1 MDFQHIEATFGKLEY
16 RSLSFSKGL
25 NIIEA
30 PNESG
35 KSTLLAFLRVML
47 YGFPPRERGALA
59 DKNRYAPWSLS
70 PMRGTL
76 ALTCQKGDITLQRDT
91 ARANS
96 PMGRF
101 SAVYTGSSET
111 VDGLTAAD
119 CGETLLGV
127 PREVYERSAFIR
139 QSSLTVDASTE
150 LERRIAALITTG
162 EEGQSF
168 SEASAA
174 LKKQLNA
181 RKYNK
186 SGRIPALEAEIS
198 AQERALEELSQLTR
212 SKRKAEEALASFD
225 AEEASLREQLRAHDL
240 CDAQDARRAAAEVQQ
255 AWQSTESKAE
265 YLRRALIEQNV
276 PARDALEQGRAR
288 LNALSSLKVEAT
300 DAQKRCDDAEAALS
314 DFDARPAERPRSLL
328 PYIIVSAVLL
338 LLFIF
343 VSALPSPVAL
353 AGCIV
358 SGAALAA
365 LLVLNWNNARKVRAA
380 HEEKRGVLEQ
390 ALRDARSDAAAQQK
404 LYDAAARELLVLIPA
419 GDISRVGA
427 YLDAALQKYAELDAL
442 TREARDLS
450 LRGLSNTEQDIRR
463 AAKGARVARGLSL
476 RCELLSA
483 RAPKGDVP
491 DEPVVRPA
499 RSRAELQTAL
509 DALARCRR
517 EAQSTFD
524 YTSGRCRAIGDAAEL
539 EAALTQKRDELAQK
553 QAEYDAI
560 ALAMESLQSANTA
573 LQNRFSPALSRR
585 AGELFSRLTGGKY
598 ESVLLDRTFS
608 AQAGETGESVSHDA
622 QLLSLGTLDQLYLA
636 VRLAICESAL
646 PADDPPPIVLDD
658 ALVRF
663 DDERC
668 RAALE
673 LLLEESKSHQ
683 ILLFTCQ
690 HRESAYLS
698 GRDGVTFL
706 SL

>member
-1 MDFQHIEATFGKLEY
+1 MDFQHIEATFGKLEH

-47 YGFPPRERGALA
+47 YGFPPRERGAMA

-101 SAVYTGSSET
+101 SAVYTGSGEA

-127 PREVYERSAFIR
+127 PCEVYERSAFIR
-139 QSSLTVDASTE
+139 QSSLTVDASAE

-168 SEASAA
+168 SEASTA

-198 AQERALEELSQLTR
+198 AQERALDELSQLTR

-240 CDAQDARRAAAEVQQ
+240 CDAQDARRAAAEARQ

-265 YLRRALIEQNV
+265 HLRRALIEQNV

-288 LNALSSLKVEAT
+288 LNALSSLKAA

-314 DFDARPAERPRSLL
+314 DFDAKPVERPRSLL

-365 LLVLNWNNARKVRAA
+365 LLVLNRNNARKVRAA

-442 TREARDLS
+442 TREARD
-450 LRGLSNTEQDIRR
+450 
-463 AAKGARVARGLSL
+463 LSL

-608 AQAGETGESVSHDA
+608 AQAGETGKSVSHDA

-673 LLLEESKSHQ
+673 LLLEESKSRQ

>member
-1 MDFQHIEATFGKLEY
+1 MDFQHIEATFGKLEHC
-16 RSLSFSKGL
+16 SLSFSSGL

-76 ALTCQKGDITLQRDT
+76 SLSSQKGNITLQRDT

-101 SAVYTGSSET
+101 SAIYTGSGES

-119 CGETLLGV
+119 CGETLLGI
-127 PREVYERSAFIR
+127 PCEVYERSAFIR
-139 QSSLTVDASTE
+139 QSSLTVDASAE

-186 SGRIPALEAEIS
+186 SGRIPALEAAVA
-198 AQERALEELSQLTR
+198 AQERSLAELSQLTCSR
-212 SKRKAEEALASFD
+212 QEAEAALAAFD
-225 AEEASLREQLRAHDL
+225 AEEASLRAQLRAHDI
-240 CDAQDARRAAAEVQQ
+240 CDAQGIRLAAAQ
-255 AWQSTESKAE
+255 ARQRWQAAESSAE
-265 YLRRALIEQNV
+265 QLRRTLIENSI
-276 PARDALEQGRAR
+276 PPRDALEQGRMR
-288 LNALSSLKVEAT
+288 LIALSSLKA
-300 DAQKRCDDAEAALS
+300 DAADARQRYRDAEGALAA
-314 DFDARPAERPRSLL
+314 FDAKPIERVHSLL
-328 PYIIVSAVLL
+328 PYIIVSAVL
-338 LLFIF
+338 F
-343 VSALPSPVAL
+343 
-353 AGCIV
+353 
-358 SGAALAA
+358 AALMVIQTLPTAVAMAGRVLSGIA
-365 LLVLNWNNARKVRAA
+365 LLALLIIDANSRRKVRRV
-380 HEEKRGVLEQ
+380 HDEKRRVFEQ
-390 ALRDARSDAAAQQK
+390 ALREAQSDAAAQQK
-404 LYDAAARELLVLIPA
+404 LCDSAARELLVLIPA
-419 GDISRVGA
+419 GDISRVST
-427 YLDAALQKYAELDAL
+427 YLDTALHKYAELDTL
-442 TREARDLS
+442 EREAR
-450 LRGLSNTEQDIRR
+450 E
-463 AAKGARVARGLSL
+463 LSL

-483 RAPKGDVP
+483 QQPQSDVP
-491 DEPVVRPA
+491 TEPAVRPT
-499 RSRAELQTAL
+499 RSRTELQSTL
-509 DALARCRR
+509 DALTVRRR

-560 ALAMESLQSANTA
+560 ALAMESLQSANIA

-636 VRLAICESAL
+636 VRLAICESVL

-663 DDERC
+663 DDARC
-668 RAALE
+668 RAALD
-673 LLLEESKSHQ
+673 LLLEESKSRQ

-690 HRESAYLS
+690 HRESAYLA
-698 GRDGVTFL
+698 GRDGVTLL

>member
-1 MDFQHIEATFGKLEY
+1 MDFQHIEATFGKLEH

-47 YGFPPRERGALA
+47 YGFPPRERGAMA

-76 ALTCQKGDITLQRDT
+76 TLTCEKGGITLQRDT

-101 SAVYTGSSET
+101 SAVYTGSGEA

-127 PREVYERSAFIR
+127 PCEVYERSAFIR
-139 QSSLTVDASTE
+139 QSSLTVDASAE

-168 SEASAA
+168 SETSAA

-212 SKRKAEEALASFD
+212 SKRKAEEALAAFD
-225 AEEASLREQLRAHDL
+225 AEEASLREQLHAHDL
-240 CDAQDARRAAAEVQQ
+240 CDAQDARRAAAEARQ
-255 AWQSTESKAE
+255 AWQSTENKAE
-265 YLRRALIEQNV
+265 HLRRALIEQNV

-288 LNALSSLKVEAT
+288 LNALSSLKAA

-353 AGCIV
+353 AVCIV

-450 LRGLSNTEQDIRR
+450 LR
-463 AAKGARVARGLSL
+463 
-476 RCELLSA
+476 CELLSA
-483 RAPKGDVP
+483 RVPKGDIP
-491 DEPVVRPA
+491 DEPTERPA
-499 RSRAELQTAL
+499 RSRTELQTAL
-509 DALARCRR
+509 DALAQRRR

-673 LLLEESKSHQ
+673 LLLEESKSRQ

>member
-1 MDFQHIEATFGKLEY
+1 MDFQHIEATFGKLDH
-16 RSLSFSKGL
+16 RSLSFSSGL

-76 ALTCQKGDITLQRDT
+76 ALTCQKGNITLQRDT
-91 ARANS
+91 ARSNS

-101 SAVYTGSSET
+101 SAVYTGSGET
-111 VDGLTAAD
+111 VNGLTAAD
-119 CGETLLGV
+119 CGEALLGV
-127 PREVYERSAFIR
+127 PCEVYERSAFIR

-168 SEASAA
+168 SEAAAA

-198 AQERALEELSQLTR
+198 AQERAREELSQLTHSNR
-212 SKRKAEEALASFD
+212 EAEDALAAFD
-225 AEEASLREQLRAHDL
+225 AEEATLREQLRAHDL
-240 CDAQDARRAAAEVQQ
+240 CDTQDARRAAAEARQ
-255 AWQSTESKAE
+255 AWQTAEGKAE
-265 YLRRALIEQNV
+265 RLRRALIEQNV

-288 LNALSSLKVEAT
+288 LNALSSLRAEAAE
-300 DAQKRCDDAEAALS
+300 AQQRCDDAETALS
-314 DFDARPAERPRSLL
+314 DFDARAAERPRSLL
-328 PYIIVSAVLL
+328 PYIIVSAALL

-343 VSALPSPVAL
+343 VSALPSGVAL
-353 AGCIV
+353 AGRIV

-365 LLVLNWNNARKVRAA
+365 LLVLNWNNVRKARAL
-380 HEEKRGVLEQ
+380 HDEKRGVLEQ
-390 ALRDARSDAAAQQK
+390 ALREARSDAAAQQK
-404 LYDAAARELLVLIPA
+404 LYDSAVRELLVLVPA
-419 GDISRVGA
+419 GDISRIGA

-450 LRGLSNTEQDIRR
+450 LR
-463 AAKGARVARGLSL
+463 
-476 RCELLSA
+476 CELLSA

-491 DEPVVRPA
+491 DEPAVRPA
-499 RSRAELQTAL
+499 RSCAELQGAL
-509 DALARCRR
+509 DALTQRRR

-539 EAALTQKRDELAQK
+539 EAALAQKRDELVQN
-553 QAEYDAI
+553 QSEYDAI
-560 ALAMESLQSANTA
+560 ALAMEALQSANTA

-608 AQAGETGESVSHDA
+608 AQAGKTGESISHDA

-636 VRLAICESAL
+636 VRLAICESVL

-673 LLLEESKSHQ
+673 LLLEESKTRQ

-698 GRDGVTFL
+698 ARDGVTFL

>member
-1 MDFQHIEATFGKLEY
+1 MDFQHIEATFGKLEH

-47 YGFPPRERGALA
+47 YGFPPRERGAMA

-76 ALTCQKGDITLQRDT
+76 ALTCEKGGITLQRDT

-101 SAVYTGSSET
+101 SAVYTGSGEA

-127 PREVYERSAFIR
+127 PCEVYERSAFIR
-139 QSSLTVDASTE
+139 QSSLTVDASAE

-198 AQERALEELSQLTR
+198 AQERALDELSQLTR
-212 SKRKAEEALASFD
+212 SKRKAEEALAAFD

-240 CDAQDARRAAAEVQQ
+240 CDAQDARRAAAEARQ
-255 AWQSTESKAE
+255 AWQSTENKAE
-265 YLRRALIEQNV
+265 HLRRALIEQNV

-288 LNALSSLKVEAT
+288 LNALSSLKAA

-365 LLVLNWNNARKVRAA
+365 LLVLNWNSARKVRAA

-450 LRGLSNTEQDIRR
+450 LR
-463 AAKGARVARGLSL
+463 
-476 RCELLSA
+476 CELLSA

-509 DALARCRR
+509 DALAQRRR

-636 VRLAICESAL
+636 VRLAICESVM

-673 LLLEESKSHQ
+673 LLLEESKSRQ

>member
-1 MDFQHIEATFGKLEY
+1 MDFQHIEATFGKLEHC
-16 RSLSFSKGL
+16 SLSFSSGL

-76 ALTCQKGDITLQRDT
+76 SLSSQKGNITLQRDT

-101 SAVYTGSSET
+101 SAIYTGSGES

-119 CGETLLGV
+119 CGETLLGI
-127 PREVYERSAFIR
+127 PCEVYERSAFIR
-139 QSSLTVDASTE
+139 QSSLTVDASAE

-186 SGRIPALEAEIS
+186 SGRIPALEAAVA
-198 AQERALEELSQLTR
+198 AQERSLAELSQLTR
-212 SKRKAEEALASFD
+212 SRQEAEAALAAFD
-225 AEEASLREQLRAHDL
+225 AEEASLRAQLRAHDI
-240 CDAQDARRAAAEVQQ
+240 CDAQGIRLAAAQ
-255 AWQSTESKAE
+255 ARQRWQAAESSAE
-265 YLRRALIEQNV
+265 QLRRTLIENSI
-276 PARDALEQGRAR
+276 PPRDALEQGRMR
-288 LNALSSLKVEAT
+288 LIALSSLKA
-300 DAQKRCDDAEAALS
+300 DAADARQRYRDAEGALAA
-314 DFDARPAERPRSLL
+314 FDAKPIERVHSLL
-328 PYIIVSAVLL
+328 PYIIVSAVL
-338 LLFIF
+338 F
-343 VSALPSPVAL
+343 
-353 AGCIV
+353 
-358 SGAALAA
+358 AALMAIQTLPAAVAMAGRVLSGIA
-365 LLVLNWNNARKVRAA
+365 LLALLIIDANSRRKVRRV
-380 HEEKRGVLEQ
+380 HDEKRRVFEQ
-390 ALRDARSDAAAQQK
+390 ALREAQSDAAAQQK
-404 LYDAAARELLVLIPA
+404 LCDSAARELLVLIPA
-419 GDISRVGA
+419 GDISRVST
-427 YLDAALQKYAELDAL
+427 YLDTALHKYAELDTL
-442 TREARDLS
+442 EREAR
-450 LRGLSNTEQDIRR
+450 E
-463 AAKGARVARGLSL
+463 LSL

-483 RAPKGDVP
+483 QQPQSDVP
-491 DEPVVRPA
+491 TEPAVRPT
-499 RSRAELQTAL
+499 RSRTELQSAL
-509 DALARCRR
+509 DALTVRRR

-560 ALAMESLQSANTA
+560 ALAMESLQSANIA

-636 VRLAICESAL
+636 VRLAICESVL

-663 DDERC
+663 DDARC
-668 RAALE
+668 RAALD
-673 LLLEESKSHQ
+673 LLLEESKSRQ

-690 HRESAYLS
+690 HRESAYLA
-698 GRDGVTFL
+698 GRDGVTLL

>member
-1 MDFQHIEATFGKLEY
+1 MDFQHIEATFGKLEH

-47 YGFPPRERGALA
+47 YGFPPRERGAMA

-101 SAVYTGSSET
+101 SAVYTGSGEA

-127 PREVYERSAFIR
+127 PCEVYERSAFIR
-139 QSSLTVDASTE
+139 QSSLTVDASAE

-186 SGRIPALEAEIS
+186 SGRIPALESEIS
-198 AQERALEELSQLTR
+198 AQERALDELSQLTR
-212 SKRKAEEALASFD
+212 SKRKAEEALAAFD
-225 AEEASLREQLRAHDL
+225 AEEAILRKQLRAHDL
-240 CDAQDARRAAAEVQQ
+240 CDAQDARRAAAEARQ
-255 AWQSTESKAE
+255 AWQSTENKAE
-265 YLRRALIEQNV
+265 HLRRALIEQNV

-288 LNALSSLKVEAT
+288 LNALSSLKAA

-404 LYDAAARELLVLIPA
+404 LYDAAVRELLVLIPA

-442 TREARDLS
+442 TREARD
-450 LRGLSNTEQDIRR
+450 
-463 AAKGARVARGLSL
+463 LSL

-646 PADDPPPIVLDD
+646 PVDDPPPIVLDD

-673 LLLEESKSHQ
+673 LLLEESKSRQ

-690 HRESAYLS
+690 HRESVYLS

>member
-1 MDFQHIEATFGKLEY
+1 MDFQHIEATFGKLEH

-47 YGFPPRERGALA
+47 YGFPPRERGAMA

-101 SAVYTGSSET
+101 SAVYTGSGEA

-127 PREVYERSAFIR
+127 PCEVYERSAFIR
-139 QSSLTVDASTE
+139 QSSLTVDASAE

-198 AQERALEELSQLTR
+198 AQERALEELSHLTR

-442 TREARDLS
+442 TREAR
-450 LRGLSNTEQDIRR
+450 
-463 AAKGARVARGLSL
+463 
-476 RCELLSA
+476 
-483 RAPKGDVP
+483 
-491 DEPVVRPA
+491 
-499 RSRAELQTAL
+499 
-509 DALARCRR
+509 
-517 EAQSTFD
+517 
-524 YTSGRCRAIGDAAEL
+524 
-539 EAALTQKRDELAQK
+539 
-553 QAEYDAI
+553 
-560 ALAMESLQSANTA
+560 
-573 LQNRFSPALSRR
+573 ALS
-585 AGELFSRLTGGKY
+585 E
-598 ESVLLDRTFS
+598 VLGWIVR
-608 AQAGETGESVSHDA
+608 QGVS
-622 QLLSLGTLDQLYLA
+622 
-636 VRLAICESAL
+636 
-646 PADDPPPIVLDD
+646 
-658 ALVRF
+658 
-663 DDERC
+663 
-668 RAALE
+668 
-673 LLLEESKSHQ
+673 
-683 ILLFTCQ
+683 
-690 HRESAYLS
+690 
-698 GRDGVTFL
+698 
-706 SL
+706 

>member
-1 MDFQHIEATFGKLEY
+1 MDFQHIEATFGKLEH

-47 YGFPPRERGALA
+47 YGFPPRERGAMA

-101 SAVYTGSSET
+101 SAVYTGSGEA

-127 PREVYERSAFIR
+127 PCEVYERSAFIR
-139 QSSLTVDASTE
+139 QSSLTVDASAE

-240 CDAQDARRAAAEVQQ
+240 CDAQDARRAAAEARQ

-265 YLRRALIEQNV
+265 HLRRALIEQNV

-288 LNALSSLKVEAT
+288 LNALSSLKAA

-442 TREARDLS
+442 TREVRD
-450 LRGLSNTEQDIRR
+450 
-463 AAKGARVARGLSL
+463 LSL

-499 RSRAELQTAL
+499 RSRTELQTAL
-509 DALARCRR
+509 DALAQRRR

-585 AGELFSRLTGGKY
+585 AGELFSLLTGGKY

-668 RAALE
+668 HAALE
-673 LLLEESKSHQ
+673 LLLEESKSRQ

-698 GRDGVTFL
+698 GHDGVTFL

>member
-1 MDFQHIEATFGKLEY
+1 MDFQHIEATFGKLEH

-47 YGFPPRERGALA
+47 YGFPPRERGAMA

-76 ALTCQKGDITLQRDT
+76 ALTCEKGGITLQRDT

-101 SAVYTGSSET
+101 SAVYTGSGEA

-127 PREVYERSAFIR
+127 PCEVYERSAFIR
-139 QSSLTVDASTE
+139 QSSLTVDASAE

-198 AQERALEELSQLTR
+198 AQERALDELSQLTR
-212 SKRKAEEALASFD
+212 SKRKAEEALAAFD

-240 CDAQDARRAAAEVQQ
+240 CDAQDARRAAAEARQ
-255 AWQSTESKAE
+255 AWQSTENKAE
-265 YLRRALIEQNV
+265 HLRRALIEQNV

-288 LNALSSLKVEAT
+288 LNALSSLKAA

-450 LRGLSNTEQDIRR
+450 LR
-463 AAKGARVARGLSL
+463 
-476 RCELLSA
+476 CELLSA
-483 RAPKGDVP
+483 RVPKGDIP
-491 DEPVVRPA
+491 DEPTERPA
-499 RSRAELQTAL
+499 RSRTELQTAL
-509 DALARCRR
+509 DALAQRRR

-673 LLLEESKSHQ
+673 LLLEESKSRQ

>member
-1 MDFQHIEATFGKLEY
+1 MDFQHIEATFGKLEHC
-16 RSLSFSKGL
+16 SLSFSSGL

-76 ALTCQKGDITLQRDT
+76 SLSSQKGNITLQRDT

-101 SAVYTGSSET
+101 SAIYTGSGES

-119 CGETLLGV
+119 CGETLLGI
-127 PREVYERSAFIR
+127 PCEVYERSAFIR
-139 QSSLTVDASTE
+139 QSSLTVDASAE

-186 SGRIPALEAEIS
+186 SGRIPALEAAVA
-198 AQERALEELSQLTR
+198 AQERSLAELSQLTR
-212 SKRKAEEALASFD
+212 SRQEAEAALAAFD
-225 AEEASLREQLRAHDL
+225 AEEASLRAQLRAHDI
-240 CDAQDARRAAAEVQQ
+240 CDAQGIRLAAAQ
-255 AWQSTESKAE
+255 ARQRWQAAESSAE
-265 YLRRALIEQNV
+265 QLRRTLIENSI
-276 PARDALEQGRAR
+276 PPRDALEQGRMR
-288 LNALSSLKVEAT
+288 LIALSSLKA
-300 DAQKRCDDAEAALS
+300 DAADARQRYRDAEGALAA
-314 DFDARPAERPRSLL
+314 FDAKPAERVHSLL
-328 PYIIVSAVLL
+328 PYIIVSAVL
-338 LLFIF
+338 F
-343 VSALPSPVAL
+343 
-353 AGCIV
+353 
-358 SGAALAA
+358 AALMAIQTLPAAVAMAGRVLSGIA
-365 LLVLNWNNARKVRAA
+365 LLALLIIDANSRRKVRRV
-380 HEEKRGVLEQ
+380 HDEKRRVFEQ
-390 ALRDARSDAAAQQK
+390 ALREAQSDAAAQQK
-404 LYDAAARELLVLIPA
+404 LCDSAARELLVLIPA
-419 GDISRVGA
+419 GDISRVST
-427 YLDAALQKYAELDAL
+427 YLDTALHKYAELDTL
-442 TREARDLS
+442 EREAR
-450 LRGLSNTEQDIRR
+450 E
-463 AAKGARVARGLSL
+463 LSL

-483 RAPKGDVP
+483 QQPQSDVP
-491 DEPVVRPA
+491 TEPAVRPT
-499 RSRAELQTAL
+499 RSRTELQSAL
-509 DALARCRR
+509 DALTVRRR

-560 ALAMESLQSANTA
+560 ALAMESLQSANIA

-636 VRLAICESAL
+636 VRLAICESVL

-663 DDERC
+663 DDARC
-668 RAALE
+668 RAALD
-673 LLLEESKSHQ
+673 LLLEESKSRQ

-690 HRESAYLS
+690 HRESAYLA
-698 GRDGVTFL
+698 GRDGVTLL

>member
-47 YGFPPRERGALA
+47 YGFPPRERGAMA

-101 SAVYTGSSET
+101 SAVYTGSSEA

-127 PREVYERSAFIR
+127 PCEVYERSAFIR
-139 QSSLTVDASTE
+139 QSSLTVDASAE

-168 SEASAA
+168 SEASTA

-198 AQERALEELSQLTR
+198 AQERALDELSQLTR

-240 CDAQDARRAAAEVQQ
+240 CDAQDARRAAAEARQ

-265 YLRRALIEQNV
+265 HLRRALIEQNV

-288 LNALSSLKVEAT
+288 LNALSSLKAA

-314 DFDARPAERPRSLL
+314 DFDAKPVERPRSLL

-450 LRGLSNTEQDIRR
+450 LR
-463 AAKGARVARGLSL
+463 
-476 RCELLSA
+476 CELLSA

-539 EAALTQKRDELAQK
+539 EAALTQKR
-553 QAEYDAI
+553 
-560 ALAMESLQSANTA
+560 
-573 LQNRFSPALSRR
+573 
-585 AGELFSRLTGGKY
+585 
-598 ESVLLDRTFS
+598 
-608 AQAGETGESVSHDA
+608 ETGESVSHDA

-673 LLLEESKSHQ
+673 LLLEESKSRQ

>member
-1 MDFQHIEATFGKLEY
+1 MDFQHIEATFGKLEH

-47 YGFPPRERGALA
+47 YGFPPRERGAMA

-76 ALTCQKGDITLQRDT
+76 ALACQKGDITLQRDT

-101 SAVYTGSSET
+101 SAVYTGSGEA

-119 CGETLLGV
+119 CGETLLGI
-127 PREVYERSAFIR
+127 PCEVYERSAFIR
-139 QSSLTVDASTE
+139 QSSLTVDASAE

-186 SGRIPALEAEIS
+186 SGRIPALESEIS
-198 AQERALEELSQLTR
+198 AQERALDELSQLTR
-212 SKRKAEEALASFD
+212 SKRKAEEALAAFD

-240 CDAQDARRAAAEVQQ
+240 CDAQDARRAAAEARQ
-255 AWQSTESKAE
+255 AWQSTENKAE
-265 YLRRALIEQNV
+265 HLRRALIEQNV

-288 LNALSSLKVEAT
+288 LNALSSLKAA

-442 TREARDLS
+442 TREARD
-450 LRGLSNTEQDIRR
+450 
-463 AAKGARVARGLSL
+463 LSL

-673 LLLEESKSHQ
+673 LLLEESKSRQ

>member
-1 MDFQHIEATFGKLEY
+1 MDFQHIEATFGKLEHC
-16 RSLSFSKGL
+16 SLSFSSGL

-76 ALTCQKGDITLQRDT
+76 SLSCQKGNITLQRDT

-101 SAVYTGSSET
+101 SAIYTGGGES

-119 CGETLLGV
+119 CGETLLGI
-127 PREVYERSAFIR
+127 PCEVYERSAFIR
-139 QSSLTVDASTE
+139 QSSLTVDASAE

-186 SGRIPALEAEIS
+186 SGRIPALEAEIV
-198 AQERALEELSQLTR
+198 AQERSLAELSQLTR
-212 SKRKAEEALASFD
+212 SRQEAEAALAAFD
-225 AEEASLREQLRAHDL
+225 AEEAFLRAQLHTHDVCDAQEAKRAAAQARQRWQTVESSAEQLR
-240 CDAQDARRAAAEVQQ
+240 RM
-255 AWQSTESKAE
+255 
-265 YLRRALIEQNV
+265 LIEDSV
-276 PARDALEQGRAR
+276 PPRDALEQGRMR
-288 LNALSSLKVEAT
+288 LSTLPSLKADAA
-300 DAQKRCDDAEAALS
+300 DAQQRCRDAEDALAA
-314 DFDARPAERPRSLL
+314 FDARPVERVRSLL
-328 PYIIVSAVLL
+328 PYIIVSAVL
-338 LLFIF
+338 F
-343 VSALPSPVAL
+343 
-353 AGCIV
+353 
-358 SGAALAA
+358 AALMIIQTLPAAVAMAGRVLSAIA
-365 LLVLNWNNARKVRAA
+365 LLVHLTINANSRRKVCRA
-380 HEEKRGVLEQ
+380 HDEKRRAFEQ
-390 ALRDARSDAAAQQK
+390 ALREAQSDAAAQQK
-404 LYDAAARELLVLIPA
+404 LCDSAARELLVLIPA
-419 GDISRVGA
+419 GDISRVST
-427 YLDAALQKYAELDAL
+427 YLDTALRKYAELDAL
-442 TREARDLS
+442 THEAR
-450 LRGLSNTEQDIRR
+450 E
-463 AAKGARVARGLSL
+463 LSL

-483 RAPKGDVP
+483 QQPQSDVP
-491 DEPVVRPA
+491 AEPAVRPA
-499 RSRAELQTAL
+499 RSRAELQNAL
-509 DALARCRR
+509 DVLIVRRR

-539 EAALTQKRDELAQK
+539 EAMLAQKRAELAQN

-560 ALAMESLQSANTA
+560 ALAMDALQHANTA
-573 LQNRFSPALSRR
+573 LQSRFSPALSRR

-608 AQAGETGESVSHDA
+608 AQAGEAGESISHDA
-622 QLLSLGTLDQLYLA
+622 QLLSLGTLDQLYLS
-636 VRLAICESAL
+636 VRLAICESVL
-646 PADDPPPIVLDD
+646 PESDPPPIVLDD

-663 DDERC
+663 DDARC
-668 RAALE
+668 RAALD

-690 HRESAYLS
+690 HRESAYLA
-698 GRDGVTFL
+698 GRDGVTLL